1 MSFLMSRLGRYIVGR
16 VFGGVLIALVGVL
29 ACILL
34 IDLVVFGGFVQR
46 SLRLGQFAA
55 LQMGLRLQ
63 P

>member
-34 IDLVVFGGFVQR
+34 IDLVVELLYV
-46 SLRLGQFAA
+46 LRVL
-55 LQMGLRLQ
+55 
-63 P
+63 